1 MPRFTVIVPAHRVE
15 AYLGAC
21 LDSVLGQSFGDLE
34 VIAVDDCSPDGCG
47 ALIDSYAARDSRVV
61 PVHLPENGGLGRARN
76 AGLERAT
83 GEYVLFLDGDDTLTP
98 DALHTLSDRIKET
111 DSPEIVVFDYARTYL
126 SGAEVRN
133 QLAAELRESDPQV
146 FTLAERPGLL
156 RLLMVVWNKTYRRD
170 FLERTRLTFPPGYYE
185 DTPWTFPALMSAERI
200 AVLDRVCVHYRQR
213 RQGSILGTVSHRH
226 FDVFDQYDRVFAF
239 LDARPELARWRPVV
253 FRRMVDHFVTVYTR
267 PGRLPA
273 GERAAFLHRARDQ
286 YRLHRTPLP
295 PLGPRDRVRH
305 ALIRHG
311 SHRAFGALRLAAR
324 ASGRARRAARSLK
337 ERVRGAGLRAH
348 YALQRR
354 LPLRE
359 LDAVFGSGDGHGWT
373 HHPAALEQAA
383 RDLVPGLRSFWITRP
398 EHRHTAP
405 TATRKVE
412 PGTAAYFTALA
423 RARYL
428 VTDGE
433 PEPGYVKRRG
443 QRIVQ
448 TGRGTPLKRVGAEL
462 RDRPAAGP
470 ADVGRV
476 VRAADQW
483 DYVLSGNRHTTL
495 TWERAYPAPYTVLE
509 YGQPR
514 ADLFH
519 RPDPAERDRI
529 RETLGLDP
537 GVTALLYA
545 PTYRDYRSGPYQ
557 PLDLARMLRRLG
569 PRFVLLARA
578 HPRFGAPLCP
588 PGTAPSARLVD
599 VSGHPSVERLCLA
612 SDALITDF
620 SSLMVDYAVLDRP
633 VVLYADDWAAFE
645 AARGISVDLRECPP
659 GPVARDGD
667 DLAEIFASGDWCG
680 DASARQRALFRERFC
695 PWEDGRAAER
705 VVRRVFLGEP
715 PAGPS

>member
-1 MPRFTVIVPAHRVE
+1 MPRFSVIVPAHRVE

-47 ALIDSYAARDSRVV
+47 ELIDAYAARDGRVV

-83 GEYVLFLDGDDTLTP
+83 GEYVLFLDGDDTLTA

-111 DSPEIVVFDYARTYL
+111 DSPEILVFDYARTYL
-126 SGAEVRN
+126 SGQVLRN
-133 QLAAELRESDPQV
+133 QLAAELHEGDPQV

-156 RLLMVVWNKTYRRD
+156 RLLMVVWNKAYRRD
-170 FLERTRLTFPPGYYE
+170 FVERTGLTFPPGYYE
-185 DTPWTFPALMSAERI
+185 DTPWTFPALMSAETI

-239 LDARPELARWRPVV
+239 LDARPELERWRPVV
-253 FRRMVDHFVTVYTR
+253 FRRMVDHFTAVYTK

-295 PLGPRDRVRH
+295 PLGPRDRLRH
-305 ALIRHG
+305 ALVRHG

-324 ASGRARRAARSLK
+324 ASGRARRTARSLK
-337 ERVRGAGLRAH
+337 ARARKSGLRAH

-359 LDAVFGSGDGHGWT
+359 RDALFGAGDGHGYT
-373 HHPAALEQAA
+373 HHPAALERAA
-383 RDLVPGLRSFWITRP
+383 RDLVPGLRTFWITRP

-405 TATRKVE
+405 TATRRVT
-412 PGTAAYFTALA
+412 PGSAAYFTALA

-433 PEPGYVKRRG
+433 PEPGHVKRRG
-443 QRIVQ
+443 QCVVQ
-448 TGRGTPLKRVGAEL
+448 TGRGTPLKRIGAEVL
-462 RDRPAAGP
+462 DRPAAGTT
-470 ADVGRV
+470 DVHRV
-476 VRAADQW
+476 VATADQW
-483 DYVLSGNRHTTL
+483 DYALSGNRHTTL

-514 ADLFH
+514 ADAFH
-519 RPDPAERDRI
+519 SPDPAARERL
-529 RETLGLDP
+529 RETLGLAPD
-537 GVTALLYA
+537 VTALLYA
-545 PTYRDYRSGPYQ
+545 PTYRDHRTGPHR
-557 PLDLARMLRRLG
+557 PPDLDRMLRRLG
-569 PRFVLLARA
+569 PRFAVLARA
-578 HPRFGAPLCP
+578 HPRCGAPLLP
-588 PGTAPSARLVD
+588 PGTAPSARLID

-612 SDALITDF
+612 SDALITDY
-620 SSLMVDYAVLDRP
+620 SSLMVEYAVLDRP
-633 VVLYADDWAAFE
+633 IVLYADDWAAFE
-645 AARGISVDLRECPP
+645 AARGLSVDLRGCAP
-659 GPVARDGD
+659 GPVACDED
-667 DLAEIFASGDWCG
+667 DLTAIFASGAWSG
-680 DASARQRALFRERFC
+680 PGSAARRAVFRARFC
-695 PWEDGRAAER
+695 PWDDGRAAER
-705 VVRRVFLGEP
+705 VVRRVFLGEEP
-715 PAGPS
+715 PAP